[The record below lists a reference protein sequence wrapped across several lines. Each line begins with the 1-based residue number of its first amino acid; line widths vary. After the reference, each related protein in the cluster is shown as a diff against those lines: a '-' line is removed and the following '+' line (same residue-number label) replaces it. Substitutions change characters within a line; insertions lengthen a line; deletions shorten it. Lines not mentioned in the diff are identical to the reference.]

1 MINSSVN
8 SRFSLWTKDNQ
19 TPLSFSSF
27 KSDSK
32 PKVYEKSLIQNF
44 DSSSVLGKLLKDSM
58 ITSNVQEPRLATENL
73 IQEKNVNV
81 TKTQCDYKYYFWNV
95 LVISDCFMSKLMRTF
110 WGSHTRSEFDRL
122 S

>member
-1 MINSSVN
+1 MPSHPDIPTYQHHNNQSSSSPPQVPARN
-8 SRFSLWTKDNQ
+8 IFFTPSKDNQ

-81 TKTQCDYKYYFWNV
+81 TKTQCDYKYYF
-95 LVISDCFMSKLMRTF
+95 
-110 WGSHTRSEFDRL
+110 
-122 S
+122 

>member
-1 MINSSVN
+1 MISSSVN

-81 TKTQCDYKYYFWNV
+81 TKTQCDYKYYF
-95 LVISDCFMSKLMRTF
+95 
-110 WGSHTRSEFDRL
+110 
-122 S
+122 